1 MDGRILRRVADVRR
15 LRLGSARRHL
25 AELTRTSRA
34 IAADRDAAEAERLA
48 VLTAGQQTI
57 RSERDAL
64 FRDSFRVSD
73 MQALRATAEAVAA
86 RAGILGRRIDD
97 LTRQHA
103 AIEEDRSKAAR
114 ALLSMQRKCDVI
126 ESTGRALV
134 VSETLRK
141 VERVIE
147 GDWSVRRESK
157 GG

>member
-1 MDGRILRRVADVRR
+1 MDGRLLRRVAEVRR
-15 LRLGSARRHL
+15 LRLVSARRHL
-25 AELTRTSRA
+25 ADLTRTSRA
-34 IAADRDAAEAERLA
+34 IAADRDAAEAQRLA
-48 VLTAGQQTI
+48 VLTVGQQTI

-86 RAGILGRRIDD
+86 RVGVLGQKIDD
-97 LTRQHA
+97 LSRQHA

-126 ESTGRALV
+126 ETTGRDLV
-134 VSETLRK
+134 VRESLRK

-147 GDWSVRRESK
+147 SDWSVRRECK